1 MLHSRSVWDIPEGT
15 ARAVGSAMGKD
26 NVYVRLRDELGPL
39 YEDSEFAH
47 LFVWRGR
54 PAESP
59 GLLAMV
65 TVMQFAEG
73 LSDRQTAEAVRS
85 RMDWKYAL
93 GLELGDPG
101 FAHSVL
107 SEFRQR
113 LLDGGAEM
121 QLLDG
126 MLSRLQERGWVKAQG
141 KQRTDSSHV
150 YAVIRHLNRLEC
162 IGETMRNALNDLA
175 TVAPEW
181 LVEQVPQA
189 WYVQYGPRFE
199 AYRLPK
205 KKGER
210 LALLREIGE
219 DGIYLLQCLYGTDA
233 PDWLWQL
240 PSVQI
245 LRQVWVQQYY
255 VEEEQV
261 YVRTKQERGLPPNKR
276 LIQSPYD
283 PEARNRT
290 KRNSNW
296 TGYMVHLTE
305 TCSVGEP
312 HLVTHVA
319 TTPATTGDVEMTGE
333 IHAALAGKGLLPK
346 EHFVDT
352 SYVDTDHVLDAA
364 AQGIDLVGPAP
375 PDPSWQAAAGEGFDI
390 AAFAINWESQQVIC
404 PAGKVSSGWRSIKN
418 SRGRPCIDVAF
429 HSSDCS
435 SCSQRQK
442 CTKSKHA
449 PRRLKLQV
457 QDKHVTLQY
466 LRQRSKTDEFK
477 ERYKQRAGVEGTI
490 SQGVRAFGLRRTR
503 YVGLA
508 KTHFQ
513 DIATAA
519 AINLTRMAAW
529 LEGEPLAK
537 TRRSRFASLAVSA

>member
-1 MLHSRSVWDIPEGT
+1 MLHNRSVWEVPEGT
-15 ARAVGSAMGKD
+15 AREVRSAMGKN

-39 YEDSEFAH
+39 YQDSEFAH

-65 TVMQFAEG
+65 TIMQFAEG
-73 LSDRQTAEAVRS
+73 LTDRQAADAVRS

-121 QLLDG
+121 HLLDG
-126 MLSRLQERGWVKAQG
+126 MLSNLQEQGWVKARG
-141 KQRTDSSHV
+141 KQRTDSTHV
-150 YAVIRHLNRLEC
+150 FAVIRQLNRLEC
-162 IGETMRNALNDLA
+162 VGETMRNALNDLA

-181 LVEQVPQA
+181 LMEQVPHE
-189 WYVQYGPRFE
+189 WYERYGSRFE

-210 LALLREIGE
+210 LALQQEIGE
-219 DGIYLLQCLYGTDA
+219 DGVHLLQYTYRPDA
-233 PDWLWQL
+233 PGWLWEL

-245 LRQVWVQQYY
+245 LRLVWVQQYY
-255 VEEEQV
+255 LEEEQL
-261 YVRTKQERGLPPNKR
+261 YVRTKKEQGLPPNKR

-290 KRNSNW
+290 KRSTNW

-305 TCSVGEP
+305 TCDEDRP
-312 HLVTHVA
+312 HIITQVT

-333 IHAALAGKGLLPK
+333 IHAALAAKDLPPR

-352 SYVDTDHVLDAA
+352 SYVDTDHLVDSSE
-364 AQGIDLVGPAP
+364 QGIDLVGPAP
-375 PDPSWQAAAGEGFDI
+375 ADSSWQAAAEAGFDI
-390 AAFAINWESQQVIC
+390 AAFAVDWDKQQVIC
-404 PAGKVSSGWRSIKN
+404 PVGIVSDRWSHGKDSRDSQCIYVSFPR
-418 SRGRPCIDVAF
+418 RTCL
-429 HSSDCS
+429 
-435 SCSQRQK
+435 SCSQRQQ
-442 CTKSKHA
+442 CTRSKGA
-449 PRRLKLQV
+449 PRQLKLKAQE
-457 QDKHVTLQY
+457 QHTALQQARK
-466 LRQRSKTDEFK
+466 RQQTAAFK
-477 ERYKQRAGVEGTI
+477 QRYKRRAGVEGTI
-490 SQGVRAFGLRRTR
+490 SQGVRAFSLRRSR

-529 LEGEPLAK
+529 LANEPMAK
-537 TRRSRFASLAVSA
+537 TRHSRFAMLAVTN

>member
-1 MLHSRSVWDIPEGT
+1 MLHDRSVWEVPEGT
-15 ARAVGSAMGKD
+15 AREVRSAMGKN

-39 YEDSEFAH
+39 YQDSEFAH

-65 TVMQFAEG
+65 TIMQFAEG
-73 LSDRQTAEAVRS
+73 LTDRQAADAVRS

-126 MLSRLQERGWVKAQG
+126 MLSKLQERGWVKARG
-141 KQRTDSSHV
+141 KQRTDSTHV
-150 YAVIRHLNRLEC
+150 FAVIRQLNRLEC
-162 IGETMRNALNDLA
+162 VGETMRNALNDLA

-181 LVEQVPQA
+181 LTDQVPKE
-189 WYVQYGPRFE
+189 WYGRYGPRFE

-210 LALLREIGE
+210 RALQQEIGE
-219 DGIYLLQCLYGTDA
+219 DGVHLLQCIYREDA
-233 PDWLWQL
+233 PNWLWEL

-255 VEEEQV
+255 LEQKRV
-261 YVRTKQERGLPPNKR
+261 YVRTKKEQGLPPNKR

-290 KRNSNW
+290 KRSTNW

-305 TCSVGEP
+305 SCSEGQP
-312 HLVTHVA
+312 HIITHVT

-333 IHAALAGKGLLPK
+333 IHTALAAKGLLPE

-352 SYVDTDHVLDAA
+352 SYVDADHLFDSAE
-364 AQGIDLVGPAP
+364 QGIDLVGPAP
-375 PDPSWQAAAGEGFDI
+375 ADVSWQATAEAGFDI
-390 AAFAINWESQQVIC
+390 SVFDVDWDRKQVIC
-404 PAGKVSSGWRSIKN
+404 PNEKVSHSWRLRENSQGKQSIHVTF
-418 SRGRPCIDVAF
+418 SM
-429 HSSDCS
+429 SDCS
-435 SCSQRQK
+435 PCPQRQQ
-442 CTKSKHA
+442 CTKSEKA
-449 PRRLKLQV
+449 ARQLKLQTGERYIV
-457 QDKHVTLQY
+457 LQKARE
-466 LRQRSKTDEFK
+466 RQKTAAFK

-490 SQGVRAFGLRRTR
+490 SQAVRAFGLRRSR

-519 AINLTRMAAW
+519 AINLTRLAAW
-529 LEGEPLAK
+529 LAEEPMAK
-537 TRRSRFASLAVSA
+537 TRQSRFAALTVIN

>member
-1 MLHSRSVWDIPEGT
+1 MLHDRSVWEVPEGT
-15 ARAVGSAMGKD
+15 AREVRSAMGNN

-39 YEDSEFAH
+39 YQDSEFAH

-65 TVMQFAEG
+65 TIMQFAEG
-73 LSDRQTAEAVRS
+73 LTDRQAAEAVRS

-93 GLELGDPG
+93 GLELGDAG

-126 MLSRLQERGWVKAQG
+126 MLSKLQERGWVKARG
-141 KQRTDSSHV
+141 KQRTDSTHV
-150 YAVIRHLNRLEC
+150 FAFIRQLNRLEC
-162 IGETMRNALNDLA
+162 VGETMRNALNDLA
-175 TVAPEW
+175 TVTPDW
-181 LVEQVPQA
+181 LTEQVPQE
-189 WYVQYGPRFE
+189 WYARYGPRFE
-199 AYRLPK
+199 AYRLPQ

-210 LALLREIGE
+210 LALQRDIGK
-219 DGIYLLQCLYGTDA
+219 DGVYLLQCIYCEDA
-233 PDWLWQL
+233 PDWLWEL

-255 VEEEQV
+255 SEEGQV
-261 YVRTKQERGLPPNKR
+261 FVRTKKERGLPPNKR

-290 KRNSNW
+290 KRNTNW
-296 TGYMVHLTE
+296 TGYTVHLTE
-305 TCSVGEP
+305 TCSEEQP
-312 HLVTHVA
+312 HIITHVV

-333 IHAALAGKGLLPK
+333 IHEALEAKGLQPE

-352 SYVDTDHVLDAA
+352 SYIDADHLADSSQ
-364 AQGIDLVGPAP
+364 QGIDLVGPAP
-375 PDPSWQAAAGEGFDI
+375 ADSSWQAAAEAGFDI
-390 AAFAINWESQQVIC
+390 AAFSVDWDKKQVVCPVGIVSDRWSQ
-404 PAGKVSSGWRSIKN
+404 GKD
-418 SRGRPCIDVAF
+418 SRGGPCIHVSF
-429 HSSDCS
+429 PRSTCL
-435 SCSQRQK
+435 SCSQRQQ
-442 CTKSKHA
+442 CT
-449 PRRLKLQV
+449 RRKDASRQLQLKAQEQHTALQRAR
-457 QDKHVTLQY
+457 K
-466 LRQRSKTDEFK
+466 RQKNAAFK
-477 ERYKQRAGVEGTI
+477 QRYKQRAGVEGTI
-490 SQGVRAFGLRRTR
+490 SQAVRAFGLRRSR

-513 DIATAA
+513 DVAITA
-519 AINLTRMAAW
+519 AINLSRMAAW
-529 LEGEPLAK
+529 FAGEPTAK
-537 TRRSRFASLAVSA
+537 TRHSRFAALGVVN